1 MTVKEK
7 IQLLTNG
14 VKWAQVQELE
24 EQEKLEVE
32 AEAEAAKSK
41 EEESKEQPEKQP
53 TIEDV
58 LLMIKELQTEKEDLQ
73 SQIAAKND
81 EVTKLNEDLVSIN
94 NHLTIAEQPVKETG
108 ADVFKELF
116 HPDKKEV

>member
-24 EQEKLEVE
+24 EQEKLEI
-32 AEAEAAKSK
+32 EAAAAKGN
-41 EEESKEQPEKQP
+41 EEESTEQPEQP

-73 SQIAAKND
+73 NQIATKND
-81 EVTKLNEDLVSIN
+81 EVAKLNDDLATIN
-94 NHLTIAEQPVKETG
+94 NHQTVAEQPVKETG

-116 HPDKKEV
+116 HPNKKEV

>member
-24 EQEKLEVE
+24 EQEKLEI
-32 AEAEAAKSK
+32 EAEAANSE
-41 EEESKEQPEKQP
+41 EEESKEQPEEKP

-73 SQIAAKND
+73 SQIATKND
-81 EVTKLNEDLVSIN
+81 EVAKLNEDLVKIN
-94 NHLTIAEQPVKETG
+94 NHQTVAEQPVKETG

>member
-7 IQLLTNG
+7 IQLLTSG

-24 EQEKLEVE
+24 EQEKLE
-32 AEAEAAKSK
+32 AEAAKSK
-41 EEESKEQPEKQP
+41 EEESEEQPEEQP

-73 SQIAAKND
+73 SQIATKND
-81 EVTKLNEDLVSIN
+81 EVAKLNEDLVKIN
-94 NHLTIAEQPVKETG
+94 NHQTVVEQPVKETG

-116 HPDKKEV
+116 HPEKKEV

>member
-24 EQEKLEVE
+24 EQEKLE
-32 AEAEAAKSK
+32 AEAAKG
-41 EEESKEQPEKQP
+41 EEETKEQPEEKP

-73 SQIAAKND
+73 SQIATKND
-81 EVTKLNEDLVSIN
+81 EVAKLTVDLVSIN
-94 NHLTIAEQPVKETG
+94 NHQTVAEQPVKETG

>member
-24 EQEKLEVE
+24 EQEKLEI
-32 AEAEAAKSK
+32 EAAAAKGN

-73 SQIAAKND
+73 NQIATKND
-81 EVTKLNEDLVSIN
+81 EVAKLNDDLATIN
-94 NHLTIAEQPVKETG
+94 NHQTVAEQPVKETG

-116 HPDKKEV
+116 HPNKKEV

>member
-7 IQLLTNG
+7 IQLLTSG

-24 EQEKLEVE
+24 EQEKLEIE
-32 AEAEAAKSK
+32 AEAVKGEK
-41 EEESKEQPEKQP
+41 EDSEEQPEQP

-73 SQIAAKND
+73 TQIATKND
-81 EVTKLNEDLVSIN
+81 EVAKLTEDLTAIN
-94 NHLTIAEQPVKETG
+94 NHQTVAEQPVKETG